1 MKPVTLHLNTV
12 AMRNTGHVGCSE
24 LIVLLFLN
32 KRYDDR
38 MRLIHRSC
46 KSKFK
51 GCLSF
56 PRYRIVNDVERTH
69 TVLGR
74 ITEGIP

>member
-46 KSKFK
+46 KSKVVVQGALDEARLLFDSLMQK
-51 GCLSF
+51 YFG
-56 PRYRIVNDVERTH
+56 
-69 TVLGR
+69 
-74 ITEGIP
+74 